1 MKLFAALLL
10 SALLAGAA
18 YAAFWWAC
26 LAYTTNEMRGAV
38 ENVLGGTLTYGTPR
52 WVPDVRQVSMALP
65 GFKLIIPDGPIR
77 EIRAN
82 EVKLESGFLVR
93 DRWSLQLP
101 PHVEV
106 QLANGKVL
114 LLETEKGEVVW
125 LGQENNLSLRADT
138 FRLMNL
144 TGNELG
150 RVSEVMVERRPTDA
164 GIRINLASRPEW
176 NGKPALLSGQVV
188 LPQTALGQVLNLF
201 GQDQLPGFGQILTVV
216 EKDLQARGG
225 NLELK
230 DVSFKTDSQS
240 GALYGTLNVAPDG
253 ITRGE
258 LIVTADTPSRLDGW
272 IGQANLVKPRSTNE
286 QIGWRR
292 AQAAMNNDD
301 PTMRL
306 EVMQSTLLM
315 NGFPV
320 GPLPNAG
327 DVVGR
332 LWPR

>member
-65 GFKLIIPDGPIR
+65 GFKLIIPDGLIR

-201 GQDQLPGFGQILTVV
+201 GQDQLPGFGQILTAV

>member
-38 ENVLGGTLTYGTPR
+38 EQVLGGTLTYGTPR
-52 WVPDVRQVSMALP
+52 WVPDVRQVAMALP
-65 GFKLIIPDGPIR
+65 GFKLTIPDGPIR

-82 EVKLESGFLVR
+82 EVNLESGFLVR
-93 DRWSLQLP
+93 DRWSLKLP

-144 TGNELG
+144 TGSELG

-201 GQDQLPGFGQILTVV
+201 GQDQLPGFGQILTAV
-216 EKDLQARGG
+216 EKDLQSRGG
-225 NLELK
+225 SLELK
-230 DVSFKTDSQS
+230 DVSFKTDTQS

-258 LIVTADTPSRLDGW
+258 LIVTADTPSRLEGW
-272 IGQANLVKPRSTNE
+272 IEQANLVKPRSTNE

-306 EVMQSTLLM
+306 EVMQNTLLM

-320 GPLPNAG
+320 GPLPNAA

-332 LWPR
+332 LWTR